1 MQARLTSKG
10 QLTLPFA
17 ARARLGLKAGDH
29 LSVTVQDDDTIL
41 LTLPRSAA
49 STSLRVLLAKPKHS
63 ATLVEMDAGIGAHL
77 AAKHRPDRLS

>member
-29 LSVTVQDDDTIL
+29 LSVTVQDDDSINPL
-41 LTLPRSAA
+41 APPALQLP
-49 STSLRVLLAKPKHS
+49 P
-63 ATLVEMDAGIGAHL
+63 
-77 AAKHRPDRLS
+77 